1 LKLLLDEMFSPAIAQ
16 ALRARG
22 HDVQALKERTEWIG
36 LSDRDVVALARREQ
50 RAVVTANVR
59 DYRQL
64 HAELTA
70 PGGAGHYGLV
80 LLPTTSHR
88 TKADVGRL
96 VTALLTK
103 LTDYPGEQ
111 DLANGETWL

>member
-16 ALRARG
+16 ALRVRG
-22 HDVQALKERTEWIG
+22 HDVEAITEHRDWTG
-36 LSDRDVVALARREQ
+36 LPDRDVIALARREQ
-50 RAVVTANVR
+50 RAVVTANLR

-64 HAELTA
+64 HAELTG
-70 PGGAGHYGLV
+70 PGGRHSGLV
-80 LLPTTSHR
+80 LLPTTARR

-96 VTALLTK
+96 VTALEAK
-103 LTDYPGEQ
+103 LAEYPGGQ